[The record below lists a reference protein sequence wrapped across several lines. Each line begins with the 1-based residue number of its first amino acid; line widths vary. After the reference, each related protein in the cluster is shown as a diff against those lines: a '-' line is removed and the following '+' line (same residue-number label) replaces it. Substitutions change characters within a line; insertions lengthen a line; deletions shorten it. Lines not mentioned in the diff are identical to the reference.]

1 VILLRRRSLVF
12 LLTMFVAAPMAHAAD
27 PIMPLSEVQPGMR
40 CTGLSVIKGTEISSF
55 NVEIV
60 DVIAPEAGLSGP
72 RILVR
77 VSGPA
82 VDETG
87 IGPGF
92 SGSPVYCDGRNAGAI
107 SEGLGE
113 YGNEVAL
120 ATPIEE
126 MIRDRPPGALGKH
139 RAVPGARPRVP
150 ARARRDPALL
160 RAARPLGTPLTVS
173 GLTGRAAELVRE
185 AARRAHQPL
194 FVAPAGPVG
203 GYQGPELRPGASVGA
218 AISTG
223 DLALGAVGTVT
234 YRDGED
240 LWAFGHPFEG
250 LGKRSLFL
258 QDAYVYTVIQNP
270 VGIQDFG
277 AISYKLASADGN
289 VQGAIT
295 SDKSDAIAGRV
306 GPGPAS
312 IPLHIVARNRA
323 GETVTQDSLLA
334 DERGL
339 GWGAGISFVAP
350 LGLTQAVGRLMR
362 DFGPSTLRMCLRIQ
376 VRELR
381 SPMGFCNLYFSV
393 DDAVN
398 DVAQA
403 GDLVDFFDLA
413 PLHVERIA
421 IGAQVRRGLK
431 EDVILGARA
440 PRQAR
445 KGSRIRV
452 RLTLQRRRGARHGLS
467 VPMLVPRS
475 LKPGR
480 LHRLTIRGG
489 GGVFSDEALIEELVG
504 LIDLELDGGGGGSEP
519 RTVRQL
525 ARRIRSLRRVPGVYA
540 RFDRRPAGLVR
551 RSRDVSYEGRVRLRV
566 RVTPQAR
573 R

>member
-1 VILLRRRSLVF
+1 LRRWSLVF
-12 LLTMFVAAPMAHAAD
+12 LLTMLVAAPAAGAAD

-55 NVEIV
+55 DVYIV
-60 DVIAPEAGLSGP
+60 DVIAPETGLSGP

-82 VDETG
+82 VDTTG

-126 MIRDRPPGALGKH
+126 MIRDRPPAL
-139 RAVPGARPRVP
+139 P
-150 ARARRDPALL
+150 ARVRRDPALL

-173 GLTGRAAELVRE
+173 GLTGRAAALVRE

-194 FVAPAGPVG
+194 FVAPAGPVR
-203 GYQGPELRPGASVGA
+203 GYQRTELRPGASVGA

-277 AISYKLASADGN
+277 AITYKLASADGN

-295 SDKSDAIAGRV
+295 SDKNDAIAGKV

-312 IPLHIVARNRA
+312 IPLHIVAKNRA

-334 DERGL
+334 DERNL

-350 LGLTQAVGRLMR
+350 LGLTQAIGRLMR
-362 DFGPSTLRMCLRIQ
+362 DFSPSTLRMCLRIK

-381 SPMGFCNLYFSV
+381 RPMGFCNLYFSV

-413 PLHVERIA
+413 PLHAERIA
-421 IGAQVRRGLK
+421 IGAQVRRGLT
-431 EDVILGARA
+431 EDVILRARG
-440 PRQAR
+440 PRRAR

-452 RLTLQRRRGARHGLS
+452 RLTLQRRRGARHRIS
-467 VPMLVPRS
+467 VPVRVPRS
-475 LKPGR
+475 LKPGKV
-480 LHRLTIRGG
+480 HRLTIRGG
-489 GGVFSDEALIEELVG
+489 GSIFSEEALIDELITMLDG
-504 LIDLELDGGGGGSEP
+504 ELGGGGAGSEP

-525 ARRIRSLRRVPGVYA
+525 ARRIHSLRRVPGIYA
-540 RFDRRPAGLVR
+540 RFDRRPPRLVR
-551 RSRDVSYEGRVRLRV
+551 RSRDVSYQGRVRLRV
-566 RVTPQAR
+566 RVTPRAR